1 MKKLFYTVVLV
12 AVSSVAAMAQQT
24 WFEFDVSKELGDKLE
39 ISLAPELRFDEDF
52 KLDEYFFEPGVAYAF
67 NDYFALGGSYRL
79 GNNQNKKGED
89 RWYGRFAFD
98 AKTAYKWNN
107 LQAKLRLRYTNSD
120 DFTENEKTNY
130 FRAKFDL
137 EYAIKKL
144 DLEPYVAYE
153 LYRDLDAGE
162 YSKARWE
169 SGLQYKINKHHRVG
183 AYFRLNDYLHS
194 DKASV
199 KIIGLSYKLKL

>member
-1 MKKLFYTVVLV
+1 MRKLVYTAILM
-12 AVSSVAAMAQQT
+12 AITSVAAIAQQT
-24 WFEFDVSKELGDKLE
+24 WYELEVSKKIGDNFE
-39 ISLAPELRFDEDF
+39 IFIAPEFRFSEDF
-52 KLDEYFFEPGVAYAF
+52 ELDEYFFEPGVEYKF

-98 AKTAYKWNN
+98 AKTGYEWKN

-120 DFTENEKTNY
+120 DFTEDVKTSY
-130 FRAKFDL
+130 FRTKFDL

-144 DLEPYVAYE
+144 NLEPYIAYE

-169 SGLQYKINKHHRVG
+169 SGLQYKINRHHRVG
-183 AYFRLNDYLHS
+183 AYFRLNEYLHS
-194 DKASV
+194 DKESI